1 MWNGNTYNGYGYSRS
16 GSYGWAALRGQSDTH
31 GGGIYRMVDGKFV
44 EANYDNGKAT
54 WDNQELSAS
63 RPTGAGAGGSGG
75 GGPTNFVFNGVWAAQ
90 KGGKSMGK
98 KKQTLS
104 GEPLGKEYLDAVKAT
119 DEANRKAR
127 DTRIKKN
134 SENREKNL
142 RIRREATGT
151 RRDVLAARAQELNAR
166 AAENAD
172 YRAYLTDRAAY
183 VKARKGEGQD
193 VTHAVAELKRE
204 KARYDAR
211 VNATNRAIKEH
222 NLKVRRSDSYER
234 GDIAG
239 FAGKSDGKSMKGFL
253 AGRAKLL
260 EQGKAGAAQ
269 AIANAEAR
277 LRQGQKDYARYS
289 KNVERDREE
298 RDSMN
303 HSEAGS
309 YKAYTD
315 YVAAVKAGGG
325 KPSSFRSWQIQ
336 DRVARE
342 KERSIKASNNIWN
355 KILAERKIA
364 RSQERIAAAQQAQEG
379 YTADIARLHDLGK
392 TLKDYDE
399 ASAADVARQL
409 QARDLTG
416 RVEYAGVRPSADVMR
431 ESYEAK
437 VAADKAAAESKK
449 PDATAKAALL
459 AGRSSRKG
467 GYRR

>member
-1 MWNGNTYNGYGYSRS
+1 
-16 GSYGWAALRGQSDTH
+16 
-31 GGGIYRMVDGKFV
+31 
-44 EANYDNGKAT
+44 
-54 WDNQELSAS
+54 
-63 RPTGAGAGGSGG
+63 
-75 GGPTNFVFNGVWAAQ
+75 
-90 KGGKSMGK
+90 MGK
-98 KKQTLS
+98 QKQVLS
-104 GEPLGKEYLDAVKAT
+104 GEPLGKEYLDAVKAS
-119 DEANRKAR
+119 DEATRKAR
-127 DTRIKKN
+127 DARIKKN

-142 RIRREATGT
+142 RTRREVTGT
-151 RRDVLAARAQELNAR
+151 RRDVLTARAHELNAQ

-172 YRAYLTDRAAY
+172 DRAYLLDRIAY

-193 VTHAVAELKRE
+193 VTHAVAELRRE
-204 KARYDAR
+204 KAKYDAR
-211 VNATNRAIKEH
+211 KHATNKAIKEH
-222 NLKVRRSDSYER
+222 NLKVRRSDAYER
-234 GDIAG
+234 GDITG
-239 FAGKSDGKSMKGFL
+239 FAGKFDGKSMKGFL
-253 AGRAKLL
+253 AGRAKML
-260 EQGKAGAAQ
+260 EQGKAGTAQ

-315 YVAAVKAGGG
+315 YAAAVKAGGG

-355 KILAERKIA
+355 KTLAERKIA

-379 YTADIARLHDLGK
+379 YTADIARLRDLGK
-392 TLKDYDE
+392 TLKDYDD
-399 ASAADVARQL
+399 AAAADVAMQL
-409 QARDLTG
+409 QTRDLTG
-416 RVEYAGVRPSADVMR
+416 MVEYAGVRQSADVMR

-437 VAADKAAAESKK
+437 LAEEAKAAAVAKAAADTEAAAKAKAAAEAKK
-449 PDATAKAALL
+449 PDATAKAAML
-459 AGRSSRKG
+459 AGRSRRKG

>member
-1 MWNGNTYNGYGYSRS
+1 
-16 GSYGWAALRGQSDTH
+16 
-31 GGGIYRMVDGKFV
+31 
-44 EANYDNGKAT
+44 
-54 WDNQELSAS
+54 
-63 RPTGAGAGGSGG
+63 
-75 GGPTNFVFNGVWAAQ
+75 
-90 KGGKSMGK
+90 MGK
-98 KKQTLS
+98 KKQVLG
-104 GEPLGKEYLDAVKAT
+104 GELLGKEYLDSRRAS
-119 DEANRKAR
+119 DEALRKAR
-127 DTRIKKN
+127 DARIKKN
-134 SENREKNL
+134 SENRRRNL
-142 RIRREATGT
+142 ERERA
-151 RRDVLAARAQELNAR
+151 VLDA
-166 AAENAD
+166 
-172 YRAYLTDRAAY
+172 
-183 VKARKGEGQD
+183 
-193 VTHAVAELKRE
+193 E
-204 KARYDAR
+204 KAR
-211 VNATNRAIKEH
+211 E
-222 NLKVRRSDSYER
+222 E
-234 GDIAG
+234 GDG
-239 FAGKSDGKSMKGFL
+239 TKFAGKHTGKAMKGFL
-253 AGRAKLL
+253 ADRTKML

-298 RDSMN
+298 RDSKN

-416 RVEYAGVRPSADVMR
+416 SVEYAGVRQSADVMR
-431 ESYEAK
+431 EPPEAK
-437 VAADKAAAESKK
+437 VAVDKAATEARK
-449 PDATAKAALL
+449 PDADAKAALL
-459 AGRSSRKG
+459 AGRSRRNG

>member
-1 MWNGNTYNGYGYSRS
+1 MISVSPGTRINLGLNGGGLYRQGASGGLVEASSYNNGVATFGSRGSGTSAFSASTGGSTGSQTNVPQGPYGTFTNGRAQMTYNGVYSDIPIGDQVR
-16 GSYGWAALRGQSDTH
+16 R
-31 GGGIYRMVDGKFV
+31 
-44 EANYDNGKAT
+44 
-54 WDNQELSAS
+54 
-63 RPTGAGAGGSGG
+63 
-75 GGPTNFVFNGVWAAQ
+75 AAQ

-98 KKQTLS
+98 KKQVLS
-104 GEPLGKEYLDAVKAT
+104 GEPLGKEYLDAVSAS
-119 DEANRKAR
+119 DETNRKAR

-134 SENREKNL
+134 SENRRRNL
-142 RIRREATGT
+142 ERERAVLDAEGEADAKAYQSYNNLSIGHRREMLEAREEGDGT
-151 RRDVLAARAQELNAR
+151 
-166 AAENAD
+166 
-172 YRAYLTDRAAY
+172 
-183 VKARKGEGQD
+183 K
-193 VTHAVAELKRE
+193 
-204 KARYDAR
+204 
-211 VNATNRAIKEH
+211 
-222 NLKVRRSDSYER
+222 
-234 GDIAG
+234 
-239 FAGKSDGKSMKGFL
+239 FAGKHTGKAMKGFL
-253 AGRAKLL
+253 AGRAKML

-298 RDSMN
+298 RDSKN

-342 KERSIKASNNIWN
+342 KERSINASNNIWN
-355 KILAERKIA
+355 KTLAERKIA

-416 RVEYAGVRPSADVMR
+416 MVEYAGVRQSADVMR
-431 ESYEAK
+431 EAK
-437 VAADKAAAESKK
+437 
-449 PDATAKAALL
+449 TAKAAML
-459 AGRSSRKG
+459 AGRSRRKG

>member
-54 WDNQELSAS
+54 WDTQEPSVS
-63 RPTGAGAGGSGG
+63 EPTGTGVGGSGG
-75 GGPTNFVFNGVWAAQ
+75 VGPTNFVFNGVWAAQ
-90 KGGKSMGK
+90 KGGKSMSK
-98 KKQTLS
+98 KKQVLS
-104 GEPLGKEYLDAVKAT
+104 GEPLGKEYLDAVKASN
-119 DEANRKAR
+119 AARRKAR
-127 DTRIKKN
+127 DAYLSEIVKEAMMSDEELRKARGARIKTN
-134 SENREKNL
+134 SENRRRNLERERAVLDAEDEAGTKAYQSYKNL
-142 RIRREATGT
+142 PIKRRREMLEAREAGDGT
-151 RRDVLAARAQELNAR
+151 
-166 AAENAD
+166 
-172 YRAYLTDRAAY
+172 T
-183 VKARKGEGQD
+183 
-193 VTHAVAELKRE
+193 
-204 KARYDAR
+204 
-211 VNATNRAIKEH
+211 
-222 NLKVRRSDSYER
+222 
-234 GDIAG
+234 
-239 FAGKSDGKSMKGFL
+239 FAGKHTGNAMKGFL

-269 AIANAEAR
+269 AIANAEVR
-277 LRQGQKDYARYS
+277 LHQGQKDYARYS

-298 RDSMN
+298 RDSKN

-342 KERSIKASNNIWN
+342 KERSAKASNNIWN
-355 KILAERKIA
+355 TVLAERKIL
-364 RSQERIAAAQQAQEG
+364 RSQERIAAAQQAQKA
-379 YTADIARLHDLGK
+379 YDADISRLNSLAK
-392 TLKDYDE
+392 TIADRDE
-399 ASAADVARQL
+399 AAAIDVARQL

-437 VAADKAAAESKK
+437 VAADKAAEE
-449 PDATAKAALL
+449 AKAAML
-459 AGRSSRKG
+459 AGRSRRKG